1 MRTNRN
7 NVIEIITKVA
17 SDLLHTLTYV
27 LLALHVMSI
36 AFEIDINPN
45 FPIKEDELLLGAIV
59 AAVLSMLMKLW
70 LLRNR

>member
-1 MRTNRN
+1 MRTNKN
-7 NVIEIITKVA
+7 NAIEIITKVA

-27 LLALHVMSI
+27 LLTLHVMSI